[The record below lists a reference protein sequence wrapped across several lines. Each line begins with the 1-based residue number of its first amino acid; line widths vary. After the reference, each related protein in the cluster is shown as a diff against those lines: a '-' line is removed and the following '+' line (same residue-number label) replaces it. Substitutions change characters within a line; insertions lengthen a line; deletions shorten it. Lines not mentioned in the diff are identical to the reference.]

1 MKVQIAILS
10 LLILIG
16 STQIFAQKGKH
27 RQGPKHNPEMRQAM
41 KAYAK
46 ENVLPVMQAQRE
58 KLDASLSLS
67 EKREVEEIR
76 TELQA
81 LKKEAKNM
89 RQSMRETNTE
99 PTEAQRE
106 EMYAHRKEMRLL
118 MNRAWEIADIH
129 ESDIRSL
136 LAEIKPQAETWKEEM
151 RSIAEQYRPADAP
164 ERPNRPEGA
173 EGHHAER
180 HHAKG
185 RRGGQ
190 AGMMMEMR
198 NPVHFLLWDGTAKS
212 MQAREEKL
220 EVFPNPARSA
230 NEVRLRLEEAG
241 NVQIKLLDKDGN
253 YLKTVVDEQLSEG
266 SHTQTI
272 DLQGLEPGL
281 YFYQI
286 ITPKGTRTKKV
297 ILE

>member
-10 LLILIG
+10 LALLLG
-16 STQIFAQKGKH
+16 ATQIFAQKGRHHK
-27 RQGPKHNPEMRQAM
+27 GPKHNPEMRQAM
-41 KAYAK
+41 KAYAE

-67 EKREVEEIR
+67 EKQTVAEIR
-76 TELQA
+76 AELQA
-81 LKKEAKNM
+81 LKEEGKSIRKAM
-89 RQSMRETNTE
+89 RQSDAEL
-99 PTEAQRE
+99 TEAQRE
-106 EMYAHRKEMRLL
+106 EMYAHRKEMRQL
-118 MNRAWEIADIH
+118 MTRAWEIADNH
-129 ESDIRSL
+129 EADIRSL
-136 LAEIKPQAETWKEEM
+136 FEEIKPQADTWKDEM
-151 RSIAEQYRPADAP
+151 RSIAEQYRPEDAP

-173 EGHHAER
+173 EGRGGEG

-185 RRGGQ
+185 RRGGRG
-190 AGMMMEMR
+190 GMMMEMR

-220 EVFPNPARSA
+220 EVFPNPARSV

-241 NVQIKLLDKDGN
+241 KVQIKLLDKDGN

-272 DLQGLEPGL
+272 DLHGYEPGL

-286 ITPKGTRTKKV
+286 TTPKGTRTRKI